1 MSSAAILAA
10 AFPAL
15 LMVGVLLAPLF
26 APRERSRRYPSGPG
40 SRHADPGHARVND
53 RTAPISMPESRL
65 ADEAAGD
72 DAAGKGDQ
80 YFIDWAAL
88 QARFNEEPA

>member
-26 APRERSRRYPSGPG
+26 APRDRSRRYPSGPG
-40 SRHADPGHARVND
+40 SRRADRGDSQGND
-53 RTAPISMPESRL
+53 RSAPVSMPESRL
-65 ADEAAGD
+65 ANEAAGD

>member
-1 MSSAAILAA
+1 
-10 AFPAL
+10 
-15 LMVGVLLAPLF
+15 
-26 APRERSRRYPSGPG
+26 
-40 SRHADPGHARVND
+40 
-53 RTAPISMPESRL
+53 MPESRL
-65 ADEAAGD
+65 ANEAAGD